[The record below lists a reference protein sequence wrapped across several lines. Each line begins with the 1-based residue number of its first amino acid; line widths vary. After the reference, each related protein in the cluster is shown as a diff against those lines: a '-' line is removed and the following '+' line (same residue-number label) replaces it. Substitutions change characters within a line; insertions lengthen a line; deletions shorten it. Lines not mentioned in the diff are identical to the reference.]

1 MTLPRR
7 YRLVLAIYINSRGF
21 AFVIFEG
28 HMAPLDWSAV
38 EVRGKDKQER
48 TIRRASSLLSRYMP
62 DVLVLQDMT
71 ERGTRRTHR
80 IRRLNDD
87 IAERAEDFC
96 IPVASFS
103 RDQVREGFRHLGAI
117 TKDTIAAEIARN
129 IPAFERF
136 LPPRRKIWES
146 EDARMG
152 IFDAAALA
160 LTFFQSKTYKT

>member
-1 MTLPRR
+1 MTPPRR
-7 YRLVLAIYINSRGF
+7 HRLVLAIYLNSRGF

-28 HMAPLDWSAV
+28 HMAPLDWGAV
-38 EVRGKDKQER
+38 EVRGKDKRER
-48 TIRRASSLLSRYMP
+48 AILRASSLLSRYMP
-62 DVLVLQDMT
+62 DALVLQDMG
-71 ERGTRRTHR
+71 EHGTRRTHR

-96 IPVASFS
+96 IPIASFS
-103 RDQVREGFRHLGAI
+103 RDQARRGFRHLGAI

-136 LPPRRKIWES
+136 LPPRRKIWKS

-160 LTFFQSKTYKT
+160 LTFFQTKT